1 MAVRAWTDEAYIC
14 VYMEIWGNGKKYH
27 QMILWKLPNSGIK
40 ILLLNKINIE
50 CVAEYSEVLHS
61 MS

>member
-1 MAVRAWTDEAYIC
+1 
-14 VYMEIWGNGKKYH
+14 MEIWENGKNDY

-50 CVAEYSEVLHS
+50 RVAEYSEVLHS

>member
-1 MAVRAWTDEAYIC
+1 MAVRAWADEAYIC
-14 VYMEIWGNGKKYH
+14 VYMEIWENGKNDY
-27 QMILWKLPNSGIK
+27 QMILLKLPNSVIK

-50 CVAEYSEVLHS
+50 RVAEYSEVLHS

>member
-1 MAVRAWTDEAYIC
+1 MAVRAREDEAYIC
-14 VYMEIWGNGKKYH
+14 VYMEIWENGKNDY

-50 CVAEYSEVLHS
+50 RVAEYSEVLHS

>member
-1 MAVRAWTDEAYIC
+1 MAVSAWADEAYIC
-14 VYMEIWGNGKKYH
+14 VYMEIWENGKNDY

-50 CVAEYSEVLHS
+50 RVAEYSEILHS

>member
-1 MAVRAWTDEAYIC
+1 MAVRARADEAYVCI
-14 VYMEIWGNGKKYH
+14 YMEIWKNGKKDY

>member
-1 MAVRAWTDEAYIC
+1 MAVRARADEAYVCI
-14 VYMEIWGNGKKYH
+14 YMKIWENGKKDY

>member
-1 MAVRAWTDEAYIC
+1 MAVRAWVDEAYIC
-14 VYMEIWGNGKKYH
+14 VYMEIWENGKNDY

-50 CVAEYSEVLHS
+50 RVAEYSEVLHS

>member
-1 MAVRAWTDEAYIC
+1 
-14 VYMEIWGNGKKYH
+14 
-27 QMILWKLPNSGIK
+27 MILWKLPNSGIK

-50 CVAEYSEVLHS
+50 RVAEYSEVLHS

>member
-1 MAVRAWTDEAYIC
+1 MAVRAWADEAYVRI
-14 VYMEIWGNGKKYH
+14 YMEIWENGKKDY
-27 QMILWKLPNSGIK
+27 QIILWKLPNSGIK

-50 CVAEYSEVLHS
+50 RVAEYSEVLHS

>member
-1 MAVRAWTDEAYIC
+1 MAVRARADEAYVCI
-14 VYMEIWGNGKKYH
+14 YMEIWENGKKDY

-50 CVAEYSEVLHS
+50 RVAEYSEVLHS